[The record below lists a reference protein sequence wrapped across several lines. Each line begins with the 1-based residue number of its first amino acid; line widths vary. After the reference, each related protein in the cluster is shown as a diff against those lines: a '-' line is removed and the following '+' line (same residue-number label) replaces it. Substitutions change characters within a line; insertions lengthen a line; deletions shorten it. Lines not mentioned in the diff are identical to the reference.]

1 MTTKQKTT
9 KAMSSMP
16 RCDKKRCMNQ
26 AELFPVIV
34 IPAPKWAQNP
44 KAKIEMEMGLNVC
57 RLHAVKDINLFMD
70 DAGYE
75 QVVHALGV
83 RRLAKP
89 DRKTIYVIFK
99 PLEDRKVQP

>member
-1 MTTKQKTT
+1 MVTNKKRT
-9 KAMSSMP
+9 KASSSMP
-16 RCDKKRCMNQ
+16 RCDKRRCLSP

-34 IPAPKWAQNP
+34 IPAPKWAQN
-44 KAKIEMEMGLNVC
+44 KEARIEMEMDLNVC
-57 RLHAVKDINLFMD
+57 SKHAIEDINLFID

-99 PLEDRKVQP
+99 PLEDRKVQS